1 MDKIPHSDINDTGK
15 IPRIVPD
22 LDRDTTLPA
31 AEVPEILIITGMSG
45 AGRSRAAATLEDL
58 GWYVVDNLPPRLLSA
73 LAGMMRPGDDKAI
86 LRLAAVVD
94 VRSREYFQELVGVLD
109 ELQKRK
115 LDYRIMFLDARDD
128 VLVRRFESVRRPH
141 PLQDDGR
148 LLDGIERER
157 EVLTELRNRS
167 DIFIDTSDLNVH
179 DLSRKI
185 RSGLEEAGTDHT
197 HVTIMSFGFKYGL
210 PMDADHVADVRFLP
224 NPHWVSELRHLTGRD
239 EPVSDFVLNIEGA
252 EEFIQGYADLLEPI
266 FDGYQHELKPY
277 VTIAIGCTGGKHRSV
292 AMSEKLGEIM
302 RSRGHNVRNLHR
314 DLGRE

>member
-73 LAGMMRPGDDKAI
+73 LAGMMRPGDDRAI

-109 ELQKRK
+109 ELQERK

-141 PLQDDGR
+141 PLQGNGR
-148 LLDGIERER
+148 LLNGIERER
-157 EVLTELRNRS
+157 KVLTELRNRS

-185 RSGLEEAGTDHT
+185 RSGLEEAGTDNT

-224 NPHWVSELRHLTGRD
+224 NPYWVTELRHLTGRD
-239 EPVSDFVLNIEGA
+239 EPVSDFVLNIDGA
-252 EEFIQGYADLLEPI
+252 EDFIQGYADLLEPI

>member
-1 MDKIPHSDINDTGK
+1 MEKIPHSDINDTGK

-22 LDRDTTLPA
+22 LDRVTSLPA

-45 AGRSRAAATLEDL
+45 AGRTRAGATLEDL

-73 LAGMMRPGDDKAI
+73 LAGMMTPGDDKSVR
-86 LRLAAVVD
+86 RLAAVVD
-94 VRSREYFQELVGVLD
+94 VRSRGYFQEFVSVLD
-109 ELQKRK
+109 ELRERR
-115 LDYRIMFLDARDD
+115 LDYRIMFLDARSD

-141 PLQDDGR
+141 PLQGDGR

-157 EVLTELRNRS
+157 EVLTELRNRA
-167 DIFIDTSDLNVH
+167 DVYIDTSDLTVH

-185 RSGLEEAGTDHT
+185 RSGLQEAGSDNT

-224 NPHWVSELRHLTGRD
+224 NPYWVTELRHLTGKD
-239 EPVSDFVLNIEGA
+239 EPVSEFVLSIDGA

-266 FDGYQHELKPY
+266 FEGYQHELKPY

-292 AMSEKLGEIM
+292 AMSEELGRIM
-302 RSRGHNVRNLHR
+302 RERGHRVRNLHR

>member
-22 LDRDTTLPA
+22 LDRDTSLPA

-109 ELQKRK
+109 ELQERK

-141 PLQDDGR
+141 PLQGNGR
-148 LLDGIERER
+148 LLNGIERER
-157 EVLTELRNRS
+157 KVLTELRNRS
-167 DIFIDTSDLNVH
+167 D
-179 DLSRKI
+179 
-185 RSGLEEAGTDHT
+185 
-197 HVTIMSFGFKYGL
+197 
-210 PMDADHVADVRFLP
+210 
-224 NPHWVSELRHLTGRD
+224 
-239 EPVSDFVLNIEGA
+239 
-252 EEFIQGYADLLEPI
+252 
-266 FDGYQHELKPY
+266 
-277 VTIAIGCTGGKHRSV
+277 
-292 AMSEKLGEIM
+292 
-302 RSRGHNVRNLHR
+302 
-314 DLGRE
+314 